1 MFDFFDCFDD
11 LFLRVVIPANAGIS
25 LYLLLFFAKGAACRL
40 ALPFTV
46 FRLPSQGVGVCFFPF
61 NHLTD
66 ASIASHHH

>member
-46 FRLPSQGVGVCFFPF
+46 LGCPLRAWAFVFS
-61 NHLTD
+61 HL
-66 ASIASHHH
+66 II